1 MHYTT
6 CIATLESKCD
16 TPDLNGI
23 SFLEPASI
31 KTWGN
36 VQKINI
42 RCNCTCT
49 NFLLSYYHLRSPPI
63 VQNWP
68 YAFCDATFS
77 PLSKVV
83 MRVGYC
89 CGDTLEAFAG
99 HCASFRAAGG
109 WVRGSVGYERHLA
122 NGTRNLSMGF
132 LNIKLITC
140 SHVTKHSREYERP
153 VYKKGCTYSIWI
165 GRASKYVIYK
175 TSTERCDILEIVRL
189 QSHGKEIAF
198 IKLEMLKIRVR
209 L

>member
-1 MHYTT
+1 MWYSWFEWY
-6 CIATLESKCD
+6 L
-16 TPDLNGI
+16 I
-23 SFLEPASI
+23 SWASI
-31 KTWGN
+31 NKNLRKRT
-36 VQKINI
+36 KISI

-49 NFLLSYYHLRSPPI
+49 NFLLSCYHLRSPPI

-132 LNIKLITC
+132 LNIKLTTC

-165 GRASKYVIYK
+165 GRASN
-175 TSTERCDILEIVRL
+175 
-189 QSHGKEIAF
+189 
-198 IKLEMLKIRVR
+198 MLYTRHQLDVAIFRR
-209 L
+209 